1 MTWRI
6 FRRDKRGA
14 TAVEF
19 ALTVPFF
26 IAFLLAIMDGGMMMW
41 TQLGLQHGAEMAA
54 RCAAVNTTSC
64 GSDTNIKS
72 YAAAQAYGL
81 SVTSAAY
88 SVSTAACGKT
98 VTGNYTYTL
107 FLSYVG
113 IVSSVALSAKSCYQN

>member
-6 FRRDKRGA
+6 FRRDQRGA
-14 TAVEF
+14 TDVEF
-19 ALTVPFF
+19 ALTIPVF
-26 IAFLLAIMDGGMMMW
+26 ILFVVAILDGAMMMW

-54 RCAAVNTTSC
+54 RCAVVNTTTC
-64 GSDTNIKS
+64 GSNANIQS